1 MIAEILTRYSH
12 FLFII
17 TMSAAL
23 VGEALLLRP
32 SMTRSDLK
40 RIAGLDAVYGL
51 SALLLVGAG
60 LVLWFAVGKPAEFY
74 TKNPVFHVKLTL
86 AVLLGLISIY
96 PTVFYIKNSRGN
108 QMEETIDIPRGIKT
122 AVYIQLFI
130 LAFVP
135 LLATI
140 MAKGIGLSVQ

>member
-40 RIAGLDAVYGL
+40 RLAGLDAVYGL